1 MTDPHS
7 RRQRSSSFKATTSVL
22 AAAATAAALLLAG
35 APGANAD
42 DRGAAGASSASDIT
56 DPIAVLSALAPDL
69 VEQTSSSGLGV
80 QDPTAFSVAIP
91 ADSRGEIALRPT
103 VTEGSGQ
110 ATSIRLAGQDGPV
123 SEGRV
128 RDGITVFDQ
137 GASATYVQPLTSGVR
152 LLTAF
157 ADSSTGGDR
166 AFELDLP
173 DGATSTLLP
182 SGDTVVA
189 DAQGRY
195 IGSVLQPWAVDA
207 TGRQLATSY
216 SWDGDVL
223 TQHVDLTD
231 AAFPVLADPTWYY
244 SYDFWAGLPGYHAA
258 VPKTPDYQADA
269 MLHNC
274 FNCYFPIG
282 NAPRAYPKDG
292 DVINLNASPFSFIVL
307 PAPVRAQTAM
317 GGALQLVALP
327 GHFDGAGSM
336 VTFSWYN
343 DAAGYLHLYVHAMVL
358 VDYGPTINGHNAL
371 IAGANW
377 HTFWQRIVDRVGISG
392 GAGGV

>member
-1 MTDPHS
+1 MTGPHAH
-7 RRQRSSSFKATTSVL
+7 RQRSSSLRATTSVL

-35 APGANAD
+35 APGANA
-42 DRGAAGASSASDIT
+42 AGESPASDIS
-56 DPIAVLSALAPDL
+56 DPIALMSVLAPDL
-69 VEQTSSSGLGV
+69 LQQTSASGLGV
-80 QDPTAFSVAIP
+80 QDPALFSVALP
-91 ADSRGEIALRPT
+91 ADSRGEVALRPT
-103 VTEGSGQ
+103 ATEGSGQ
-110 ATSIRLAGQDGPV
+110 ATSIRLADQTAPGV
-123 SEGRV
+123 EGRSQG
-128 RDGITVFDQ
+128 GITVFDQ

-152 LLTAF
+152 LLTAY
-157 ADSSTGGDR
+157 ADASTGGDR

-173 DGATSTLLP
+173 DGATATALP
-182 SGDTVVA
+182 TGDTVVA
-189 DAQGRY
+189 DAEGRY

-207 TGRQLATSY
+207 SGRQLPTSY

-223 TQHVDLTD
+223 TQHVDLAD
-231 AAFPVLADPTWYY
+231 AEFPVLADPTWYY
-244 SYDFWAGLPGYHAA
+244 SYDFWAGLPGYHAN

-292 DVINLNASPFSFIVL
+292 DVINLNASPFSFIVI
-307 PAPVRAQTAM
+307 PAPVKVQTAM
-317 GGALQLVALP
+317 GGALQFVAAR

-343 DAAGYLHLYVHAMVL
+343 DASGYLHLYVHAMVL
-358 VDYGPTINGHNAL
+358 RDLGSVVNAHNAL

-377 HTFWQRIVDRVGISG
+377 LTFWQRIVDRTGTSP